1 MNKDRGLGRREF
13 LGRGAAVLGASG
25 LAARGAFGA
34 DPAPAPPAGKILNYN
49 PNMDYRRLGK
59 TGFWVSAVG
68 LGGHWKRLDRLIPGV
83 YKGGGWQKINPARQA
98 DFDKNRSDVISRCID
113 LGINLVDPSEECEV
127 LAYTKA
133 LRGRRD
139 RMFLSYGWEEK
150 ETRFKEW
157 RTTAKLLQGFD
168 EGLKDGGLDYVD
180 LWRISALPDGG
191 KHTPAEVE
199 AMIAA
204 FDAVK
209 KQGKARWTGV
219 SSHDRKWLKMMI
231 ETYPRQIDVVL
242 FPYTARTR
250 ELRQDSLFDAVKAH
264 DAGVIGIKPFGG
276 GSLFK
281 GSGAPG
287 DPETENDDRL
297 ARLVIR
303 SILHN
308 PLVATTI
315 PSANGPQQVEN
326 VAKAVKERR
335 ELDREERGEL
345 NRAMEEAWARL
356 PDEYRWLRAWDCV

>member
-1 MNKDRGLGRREF
+1 
-13 LGRGAAVLGASG
+13 
-25 LAARGAFGA
+25 
-34 DPAPAPPAGKILNYN
+34 
-49 PNMDYRRLGK
+49 
-59 TGFWVSAVG
+59 
-68 LGGHWKRLDRLIPGV
+68 
-83 YKGGGWQKINPARQA
+83 
-98 DFDKNRSDVISRCID
+98 
-113 LGINLVDPSEECEV
+113 
-127 LAYTKA
+127 
-133 LRGRRD
+133 
-139 RMFLSYGWEEK
+139 
-150 ETRFKEW
+150 
-157 RTTAKLLQGFD
+157 
-168 EGLKDGGLDYVD
+168 
-180 LWRISALPDGG
+180 
-191 KHTPAEVE
+191 
-199 AMIAA
+199 MIAA